1 MSKPLLNG
9 ETSLATDQRA
19 QATGGTLVSCVKNAS
34 DTKTRDYE
42 AQEVNNASTLQPKPP
57 GMPRQT
63 PPLPN
68 EKPSAI
74 VKPLM
79 DLEPANENDGNTLLG
94 NRFLCRGAGLL
105 FVGHTGVGKSTA
117 VVQMGISWAL
127 GMKCFGILPKQPLKI
142 LYVQAE
148 NDEGDLCEMR
158 EGVMEHLQ
166 LSEKEKLLLR
176 KNFICVFEG
185 SRMGEEFFTETL
197 GPLLEEHSPDLVI
210 IDPALSY
217 IGGDANAQEVV
228 GIFLRNLLNPLLQKH
243 NCGAVIVHHTIK
255 PTAAKKGAQSVAT
268 DYAYLGAGSAEW
280 ANWPRAVLVLKAKD
294 QLGVRELRIG
304 KRFRL
309 DWKDPM
315 GEPSASRFLR
325 QNSTATGIFYT
336 EMSNEETLTLTGK
349 VSPLEKVQKL
359 ICAQEPG
366 KEIEKKLLIAR
377 IVNDEKICGVIK
389 ARDAVRVVI
398 SDGYLEEFDKPR
410 TTGPAQKWVRRTD
423 KKPGHTSFAGG
434 KPLPDPHGWS

>member
-1 MSKPLLNG
+1 MKR
-9 ETSLATDQRA
+9 E
-19 QATGGTLVSCVKNAS
+19 
-34 DTKTRDYE
+34 TKTVAQSRNGSVTLPDQKRDTQNIDQGPDGSE
-42 AQEVNNASTLQPKPP
+42 
-57 GMPRQT
+57 
-63 PPLPN
+63 PLPT
-68 EKPSAI
+68 EKPAAI

-94 NRFLCRGAGLL
+94 NRFLCPGAGLL

-117 VVQMGISWAL
+117 VVQMGISWAV
-127 GMKCFGILPKQPLKI
+127 GRQCFGIAPKRPLRI
-142 LYVQAE
+142 LYIQAE

-158 EGVMEHLQ
+158 GGVLEHLQ
-166 LSEKEKLLLR
+166 LSKKEEAMLR
-176 KNFICVFEG
+176 KNFVCVFEG
-185 SRMGEEFFTETL
+185 SRMSDEFFSETV
-197 GPLLEEHSPDLVI
+197 GPLLQKYSPDLLI

-243 NCGAVIVHHTIK
+243 NCGAVVVHHTAK
-255 PTAAKKGAQSVAT
+255 PTAAKNGAQSVAT

-336 EMSNEETLTLTGK
+336 ELSDEETLALTGK
-349 VSPLEKVQKL
+349 VSKSEKVQKL
-359 ICAQEPG
+359 ILSQEPG
-366 KEIEKKLLIAR
+366 KTVEKKLLIAR
-377 IVNDEKICGVIK
+377 IASQGICGENKV
-389 ARDAVRVVI
+389 RDAVKLLI

-410 TTGPAQKWVRRTD
+410 TTGPPEVWVRRTD
-423 KKPGHTSFAGG
+423 KKPNRVSFTGG
-434 KPLPDPHGWS
+434 KPLPDPYGWL